1 MKEIGKK
8 FILTAA
14 LTAAFAVFT
23 VLVRYVDVKPIGP
36 EMSDVGFAA
45 VNGYVHGLTGVHMA
59 LYTLTDIMS
68 IIPVAIMLGAAAVGA
83 VQLIK
88 RKSLFKVDAEI
99 LLLGGFYAVLAA
111 VYVLFELAAVNYRPV
126 LIAGRLEASY
136 PSSTTVLVTC
146 VMLTAAMLVK
156 RRSTGSKRRCILGA
170 VYVYTVFMVGSRLIS
185 GVHWLTD
192 IVGGLLVSAE
202 LIALYSAA
210 LSLVDRMRRKK

>member
-88 RKSLFKVDAEI
+88 RKSLT
-99 LLLGGFYAVLAA
+99 
-111 VYVLFELAAVNYRPV
+111 ELWFSMP
-126 LIAGRLEASY
+126 
-136 PSSTTVLVTC
+136 
-146 VMLTAAMLVK
+146 
-156 RRSTGSKRRCILGA
+156 
-170 VYVYTVFMVGSRLIS
+170 
-185 GVHWLTD
+185 
-192 IVGGLLVSAE
+192 
-202 LIALYSAA
+202 
-210 LSLVDRMRRKK
+210 